1 MASIRHS
8 PRSACRL
15 FLLLTSNC
23 RASPVQCICSPSLDH
38 RVVTPLLC
46 RNAALIFLISSPFS
60 ATCRCAVCQ

>member
-23 RASPVQCICSPSLDH
+23 FPNSSLRSMFRCSVH
-38 RVVTPLLC
+38 RYQPL
-46 RNAALIFLISSPFS
+46 S
-60 ATCRCAVCQ
+60 CAGVPNL